1 MAVRAEPCLLIDCG
15 RGGRREFEDARERGD
30 VSWSQGDGSI
40 KVKSTDDITGV
51 EQVQTPHSLNLQA
64 RIQ

>member
-1 MAVRAEPCLLIDCG
+1 MAVSTEACLLIDCG

-51 EQVQTPHSLNLQA
+51 EQV
-64 RIQ
+64 